1 MVLQVCRYRFRA
13 SSVFIAFRVLRK
25 EDEEEPKVRDMD
37 WYEVKSIL
45 NKLANDFTVY
55 PDESKAID
63 KALTLV
69 DQRISYEERMKCMKE
84 NA

>member
-1 MVLQVCRYRFRA
+1 MVFTILVII
-13 SSVFIAFRVLRK
+13 SSLVFIAFRVLRK
-25 EDEEEPKVRDMD
+25 EDEVEPKVRDMS
-37 WYEVKSIL
+37 WYEVRTTL

-69 DQRISYEERMKCMKE
+69 DQRISCEERMKCMKE